1 MDADGNKV
9 DPGDLVD
16 VGGVM
21 QKFTG
26 TAAKVTVSQNT
37 DQIMDGIKEFID
49 EYNKLVKTL
58 NDLIDEDTT
67 YREYPPLTAAQKKE
81 MSEREIELWE
91 EKSKGGLLYRDSNIE
106 TFLQQMRTALYQKPA
121 GAGYALY
128 ELGIETGTWE
138 QKGQLTF
145 GTDGEAKLRQLLEND
160 PTGVMKLFT
169 DKTEG
174 LGTKLNDILN
184 QTAKVSSS
192 SPGTLVQIAGVK
204 GMGTDKNNTMYDQM
218 KAIDDKIAALK
229 RTYEAEK
236 TRYWKQFNT
245 MEQLISNMNTQSS
258 YLAQMMGG

>member
-1 MDADGNKV
+1 
-9 DPGDLVD
+9 
-16 VGGVM
+16 
-21 QKFTG
+21 
-26 TAAKVTVSQNT
+26 
-37 DQIMDGIKEFID
+37 
-49 EYNKLVKTL
+49 
-58 NDLIDEDTT
+58 
-67 YREYPPLTAAQKKE
+67 
-81 MSEREIELWE
+81 
-91 EKSKGGLLYRDSNIE
+91 
-106 TFLQQMRTALYQKPA
+106 
-121 GAGYALY
+121 
-128 ELGIETGTWE
+128 
-138 QKGQLTF
+138 
-145 GTDGEAKLRQLLEND
+145 
-160 PTGVMKLFT
+160 MKLFT